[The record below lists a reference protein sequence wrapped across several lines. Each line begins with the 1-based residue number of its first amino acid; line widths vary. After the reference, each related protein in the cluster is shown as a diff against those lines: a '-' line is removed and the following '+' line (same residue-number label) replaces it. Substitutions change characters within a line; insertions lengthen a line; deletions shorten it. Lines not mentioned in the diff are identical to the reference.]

1 MRRQEPLAVRL
12 AEFAA
17 AASVREIPA
26 VAFERA
32 KMSLASTV
40 ASAATGFAIPSAR
53 IIRELDLRA
62 GGVPTSTVWFDGTR
76 LPPGAAARVNAVA
89 SDAAASD
96 DSDLRSIAH
105 IGTIVSTTSIALGQE
120 LGSSGA
126 DILAAMIVGYEIAG
140 RIDEALTP
148 GRMQRGFHGSV
159 STVFGGT
166 VAAGRL
172 LQLTPLQLAHAIAL
186 AATSIGGMAISADTS
201 WGREYHAGAS
211 AAAAMQAALAAAAG
225 FTGELS
231 VLEHPRGFLA
241 AMGGQSIE
249 EITRDLGASWD
260 IVTDMAIKLMPGA
273 HPFHAT
279 AEAASDAARIG
290 KVDPSAIREVFV
302 SSSVQW
308 TKFKGAPHP
317 RNLVDAAHS
326 LYYFVAASIVD
337 GRFGWQHMDE
347 TKMTD
352 PAIAALQEKIV
363 FDPNPPPLP
372 DRFPHRH
379 GGTVIIRM
387 QDGEEFRSTCRAPR
401 GSGPRG
407 VEWADVEEKYRALAP
422 RAGLSARSV
431 DESLAL
437 IRAFEAPGS
446 VAELMALIGSVRGP
460 GNARH

>member
-1 MRRQEPLAVRL
+1 MNKNESLAVQL
-12 AEFAA
+12 AEFATA
-17 AASVREIPA
+17 VRPADIPD

-40 ASAATGFAIPSAR
+40 ASAAMGFEIPSAR

-62 GGVPTSTVWFDGTR
+62 GGAPTSTVWFDGTM

-96 DSDLRSIAH
+96 DSDMRSIAH
-105 IGTIVSTTSIALGQE
+105 IGTIVSTVSLALGEQRKA
-120 LGSSGA
+120 SGA
-126 DILAAMIVGYEIAG
+126 DVLAAMIVGYEIAG

-172 LQLTPLQLAHAIAL
+172 LELPPLEMAHAIAL

-201 WGREYHAGAS
+201 CGREYHAGAS
-211 AAAAMQAALAAAAG
+211 AAAAMQAVFAAEAG
-225 FTGELS
+225 FTAELS

-241 AMGGQSIE
+241 AMGGQAVE
-249 EITRDLGASWD
+249 DITRDLAASWD

-279 AEAASDAARIG
+279 AEAAADAARIG
-290 KVDPSAIREVFV
+290 GVDPQGIKEVFI

-337 GRFGWQHMDE
+337 GRFTWQHMDE
-347 TKMTD
+347 RKMAD
-352 PAIAALQEKIV
+352 PAIAVLQEKIV
-363 FDPNPPPLP
+363 FDPDPPPLP

-379 GGTVIIRM
+379 GATVIIRM
-387 QDGEEFRSTCRAPR
+387 NNGDEFRSTCKSPR

-407 VEWADVEEKYRALAP
+407 VDWEDVEAKYRALVP
-422 RAGLSARSV
+422 LARLASRRV
-431 DESLAL
+431 DESLAV
-437 IRAFEAPGS
+437 IRGFETPDS
-446 VAELMALIGSVRGP
+446 VGRLVALIGNG
-460 GNARH
+460 

>member
-1 MRRQEPLAVRL
+1 
-12 AEFAA
+12 
-17 AASVREIPA
+17 
-26 VAFERA
+26 
-32 KMSLASTV
+32 MSLASTV
-40 ASAATGFAIPSAR
+40 ASAAMGFKIPSAR

-62 GGVPTSTVWFDGTR
+62 GGVPASTVWFDGTR

-105 IGTIVSTTSIALGQE
+105 IGTIVSTVRLALGEQRKC
-120 LGSSGA
+120 SGA
-126 DILAAMIVGYEIAG
+126 DILAAMVVGYEIAG

-172 LQLTPLQLAHAIAL
+172 LGLPPLQMAHAIAL

-201 WGREYHAGAS
+201 CGREYHAGAS
-211 AAAAMQAALAAAAG
+211 AAAAVQAALAAEAG

-241 AMGGQSIE
+241 AMGGQAIE
-249 EITRDLGASWD
+249 DITRDLGASWD

-290 KVDPSAIREVFV
+290 KVDPKDIKEVFI

-308 TKFKGAPHP
+308 TKFKGEPHP

-337 GRFGWQHMDE
+337 GRFSWQHMDE
-347 TKMTD
+347 RKMTD

-363 FDPNPPPLP
+363 FDPDPPPLP

-379 GGTVIIRM
+379 GGTVVIRM
-387 QDGEEFRSTCRAPR
+387 NNGEEFRSTCESPR

-407 VEWADVEEKYRALAP
+407 VEWADVEDKYRALAP
-422 RAGLSARSV
+422 LAGLASRRV
-431 DESLAL
+431 DESLAV
-437 IRAFEAPGS
+437 IRAFEAPDS
-446 VAELMALIGSVRGP
+446 VSRLVALIGAERG
-460 GNARH
+460 

>member
-1 MRRQEPLAVRL
+1 MTDNEALAVRL
-12 AEFAA
+12 AEFATQTRA
-17 AASVREIPA
+17 GDIPDI
-26 VAFERA
+26 AFERA

-40 ASAATGFAIPSAR
+40 ASAAMGFTIPSAR

-62 GGVPTSTVWFDGTR
+62 GGAPDATVWFDGTR
-76 LPPGAAARVNAVA
+76 LPLGAAARVNAVA

-96 DSDLRSIAH
+96 DSDMRSIAH
-105 IGTIVSTTSIALGQE
+105 IGTIVSTISVALGQR
-120 LGSSGA
+120 LAVTGG
-126 DILAAMIVGYEIAG
+126 DILAAMVVGYEIAG

-172 LQLTPLQLAHAIAL
+172 LELSPLEMAHAIAL

-201 WGREYHAGAS
+201 CGREYHAGAS
-211 AAAAMQAALAAAAG
+211 AAAAMQAALAAQAG

-241 AMGGQSIE
+241 AMGAQAVE
-249 EITRDLGASWD
+249 DITRDLGASWD

-279 AEAASDAARIG
+279 AEAASDAARSG
-290 KVDPSAIREVFV
+290 NVDPNEIEEIFI

-337 GRFGWQHMDE
+337 GRFTWQHMDE
-347 TKMTD
+347 SKMAD
-352 PAIAALQEKIV
+352 PAVAALQEKVV

-387 QDGEEFRSTCRAPR
+387 VNGEEFRSTCKSPR

-407 VEWADVEEKYRALAP
+407 IDWADVEDKYRALVP
-422 RAGLSARSV
+422 LAGLSPQRV

-446 VAELMALIGSVRGP
+446 VSRLAELIGSR
-460 GNARH
+460 A

>member
-1 MRRQEPLAVRL
+1 MSLPMSEKEPLAVRL
-12 AEFAA
+12 ATFAA
-17 AASVREIPA
+17 AASAGDIPDVA
-26 VAFERA
+26 VERA

-40 ASAATGFAIPSAR
+40 ASAAMGFTIPSAR

-62 GGVPTSTVWFDGTR
+62 GGVPCSTVWFDGTK
-76 LPPGAAARVNAVA
+76 LPPGAAARSNAVA

-96 DSDLRSIAH
+96 DSDMRSIAH
-105 IGTIVSTTSIALGQE
+105 IGTIVSTISLALGEQ
-120 LGSSGA
+120 LKAGGA
-126 DILAAMIVGYEIAG
+126 DILTAMVVGYEIAG

-172 LQLTPLQLAHAIAL
+172 LKLTPLEMAHAIAL

-201 WGREYHAGAS
+201 CGREYHAGAS
-211 AAAAMQAALAAAAG
+211 AAASVQAALAAAAC

-231 VLEHPRGFLA
+231 VLEHPRGFLT
-241 AMGGQSIE
+241 AMGGQAIE
-249 EITRDLGASWD
+249 DIARDLGASWD

-290 KVDPSAIREVFV
+290 KVDPNEIKEVYI

-308 TKFKGAPHP
+308 TKFKGDPHP

-337 GRFGWQHMDE
+337 GRFSWRHMDE
-347 TKMTD
+347 SRMAD

-387 QDGEEFRSTCRAPR
+387 NNGEEFRSTCKSPR

-407 VEWADVEEKYRALAP
+407 IEWADVEDKYRALVP
-422 RAGLSARSV
+422 LAGLSSHRV
-431 DESLAL
+431 EESLAL
-437 IRAFEAPGS
+437 IRAFDAPDS
-446 VAELMALIGSVRGP
+446 VSRLVKLVGAV
-460 GNARH
+460 

>member
-1 MRRQEPLAVRL
+1 
-12 AEFAA
+12 
-17 AASVREIPA
+17 
-26 VAFERA
+26 
-32 KMSLASTV
+32 MSLASTV
-40 ASAATGFAIPSAR
+40 ASAAMGFSIPSAR
-53 IIRELDLRA
+53 IVRELELA
-62 GGVPTSTVWFDGTR
+62 AAGVPHATVWFDGTK
-76 LPPGAAARVNAVA
+76 LPVAAAARANAVA

-96 DSDLRSIAH
+96 DSDMRSIAH
-105 IGTIVSTTSIALGQE
+105 IGTIVSTVSIALGEQLNKRPE
-120 LGSSGA
+120 
-126 DILAAMIVGYEIAG
+126 DVLAAMVVGYEVAG

-172 LQLTPLQLAHAIAL
+172 LELTPLQMAHAIAL

-211 AAAAMQAALAAAAG
+211 AAAALQAALAARAG

-241 AMGGQSIE
+241 AMGGQAIDD
-249 EITRDLGASWD
+249 ITRDLGASWD

-279 AEAASDAARIG
+279 AEAASDAARLG
-290 KVDPSAIREVFV
+290 NVNPSEIREVFI

-337 GRFGWQHMDE
+337 GRFSWQHMDE
-347 TKMTD
+347 SKMTD
-352 PAIAALQEKIV
+352 PAIAALQDKIV
-363 FDPNPPPLP
+363 FDPAPPPLP

-387 QDGEEFRSTCRAPR
+387 NNGDEFRATCKAPR

-407 VEWADVEEKYRALAP
+407 VDWADVEDKYRALAP
-422 RAGLSARSV
+422 LAGLAPQRI
-431 DESLAL
+431 EQSLAL
-437 IRAFEAPGS
+437 IRAFDVPDAAS
-446 VAELMALIGSVRGP
+446 RLAALIV
-460 GNARH
+460 AA

>member
-1 MRRQEPLAVRL
+1 MNNNESLAVRL
-12 AEFAA
+12 AEFATA
-17 AASVREIPA
+17 VSAEALPA

-40 ASAATGFAIPSAR
+40 ASAGMGFRIPSAR
-53 IIRELDLRA
+53 IIRELDLRV
-62 GGVPTSTVWFDGTR
+62 GGAAVATVWFDGTR
-76 LPPGAAARVNAVA
+76 LPPGVAARVNAVA

-105 IGTIVSTTSIALGQE
+105 IGTIVSTVSMALGQQ
-120 LGSSGA
+120 LASSGA
-126 DILAAMIVGYEIAG
+126 DILTAMVVGYEIGG

-159 STVFGGT
+159 STVFAGT

-172 LQLTPLQLAHAIAL
+172 LQLSPRQMAHAIAL

-211 AAAAMQAALAAAAG
+211 AAAAMQAALAAQAG
-225 FTGELS
+225 FTGELA

-241 AMGGQSIE
+241 AMGGQAIDD
-249 EITRDLGASWD
+249 ITRDLGASWD

-279 AEAASDAARIG
+279 AEAASDAARMG
-290 KVDPSAIREVFV
+290 SVDPRDVREVFI

-308 TKFKGAPHP
+308 TKFKGERHP

-337 GRFGWQHMDE
+337 GRFTWQHMDE
-347 TKMTD
+347 AKMAD
-352 PAIAALQEKIV
+352 PVIAALQEKIV
-363 FDPNPPPLP
+363 FDPDPPPLP

-379 GGTVIIRM
+379 GGTVIIRLN
-387 QDGEEFRSTCRAPR
+387 DGREFRSTCKAPR
-401 GSGPRG
+401 GSGARG
-407 VEWADVEEKYRALAP
+407 IDWADVEEKYRALVP
-422 RAGLSARSV
+422 LAGLAPPRV
-431 DESLAL
+431 EESLEL
-437 IRAFEAPGS
+437 IRAFA
-446 VAELMALIGSVRGP
+446 VADAANRL
-460 GNARH
+460 ARLVGG

>member
-1 MRRQEPLAVRL
+1 MSQQERLAVQL
-12 AEFAA
+12 AEFATA
-17 AASVREIPA
+17 VTAGDLPD

-40 ASAATGFAIPSAR
+40 ASAAMGFTIPSAR
-53 IIRELDLRA
+53 IIRELDLAA
-62 GGVPTSTVWFDGTR
+62 GGAACSTVWFDGTK

-105 IGTIVSTTSIALGQE
+105 IGTIVSTVSMALGQR
-120 LGSSGA
+120 LGAGGTEV
-126 DILAAMIVGYEIAG
+126 LAAMIVGYEVAG

-159 STVFGGT
+159 ATVFGGT

-172 LQLTPLQLAHAIAL
+172 LQLTPLQMAHAIAL

-201 WGREYHAGAS
+201 CGREYHAGAS
-211 AAAAMQAALAAAAG
+211 AAAAMQAALAAQAG

-231 VLEHPRGFLA
+231 VLEHERGFLA
-241 AMGGQSIE
+241 AMGGQAIE
-249 EITRDLGASWD
+249 DITRDLGASWD

-273 HPFHAT
+273 HPLHAT

-290 KVDPSAIREVFV
+290 RVDPRDIKEVFV

-308 TKFKGAPHP
+308 TKFKGEPQP

-337 GRFGWQHMDE
+337 GRFTWQHMDE
-347 TKMTD
+347 RRMAD
-352 PAIAALQEKIV
+352 PGIAALQEKIV
-363 FDPNPPPLP
+363 FDPDPPPLP

-379 GGTVIIRM
+379 GGTVTILM
-387 QDGEEFRSTCRAPR
+387 NNGERFSSTCKSPR

-407 VEWADVEEKYRALAP
+407 VEWADVEDKCRALVP
-422 RAGLSARSV
+422 LAGLSSQRV
-431 DESLAL
+431 EESLAL
-437 IRAFEAPGS
+437 IRAFDAPDAVGRLAVLLGRAAPPS
-446 VAELMALIGSVRGP
+446 S
-460 GNARH
+460 

>member
-1 MRRQEPLAVRL
+1 MTA
-12 AEFAA
+12 AEL
-17 AASVREIPA
+17 PG
-26 VAFERA
+26 VALERA

-40 ASAATGFAIPSAR
+40 ASAAMGFAIPSAR
-53 IIRELDLRA
+53 IVRELELRERGA
-62 GGVPTSTVWFDGTR
+62 PDSTVWFDGTK
-76 LPPGAAARVNAVA
+76 LPLRAAARVNAVA

-105 IGTIVSTTSIALGQE
+105 IGTIVSTVSLALAQQ
-120 LGSSGA
+120 LGASGA
-126 DILAAMIVGYEIAG
+126 DVLAAMVVGYEIAG

-172 LQLTPLQLAHAIAL
+172 LGLPPEQLAHALAL

-211 AAAAMQAALAAAAG
+211 AAAAVQAALAAQAG

-241 AMGGQSIE
+241 AMGGQALE
-249 EITRDLGASWD
+249 DITRELGASWD

-279 AEAASDAARIG
+279 AEAASDAARLG
-290 KVDPSAIREVFV
+290 QVDPRKIKEVFI

-308 TKFKGAPHP
+308 TKFKGEPHP

-337 GRFGWQHMDE
+337 GRFTWQHMDE
-347 TKMTD
+347 SKMAD
-352 PAIAALQEKIV
+352 PAIAALQDKIV
-363 FDPNPPPLP
+363 FDPDPPPLP

-387 QDGEEFRSTCRAPR
+387 ENGEEFRSTCRAPR

-407 VEWADVEEKYRALAP
+407 VDWADVEDKYRALVP
-422 RAGLSARSV
+422 LAGLSQSRV
-431 DESLAL
+431 EESLAE

-446 VAELMALIGSVRGP
+446 VERLVALIG
-460 GNARH
+460 AA

>member
-1 MRRQEPLAVRL
+1 MNKQESLAVRL
-12 AEFAA
+12 AEFATTTNNDA
-17 AASVREIPA
+17 IPA

-40 ASAATGFAIPSAR
+40 ASAAMGFAIPSAR
-53 IIRELDLRA
+53 IVRELELRA
-62 GGVPTSTVWFDGTR
+62 GGTPQATVWFDGAM
-76 LPPGAAARVNAVA
+76 LPPGAAARANAVA

-105 IGTIVSTTSIALGQE
+105 IGTIVSTISIALGQQ
-120 LGSSGA
+120 LKTSGA

-172 LQLTPLQLAHAIAL
+172 LQLTPQQMAHAIAL

-211 AAAAMQAALAAAAG
+211 AGAAVQAALAAQAG
-225 FTGELS
+225 FTGELA

-241 AMGGQSIE
+241 AMGGQAIE
-249 EITRDLGASWD
+249 DITRDLGGSWD

-290 KVDPSAIREVFV
+290 NVDPREIKEVFI

-337 GRFGWQHMDE
+337 GRFSWEHMSE
-347 TKMTD
+347 SKMAD
-352 PAIAALQEKIV
+352 PAIAALEDKIV
-363 FDPNPPPLP
+363 FDPDPPPLP

-379 GGTVIIRM
+379 GGTVIIRTNE
-387 QDGEEFRSTCRAPR
+387 GAEFRSTCKAPR

-407 VEWADVEEKYRALAP
+407 VEWADVEAKYRALVP
-422 RAGLSARSV
+422 LAGLASRRV
-431 DESLAL
+431 EESLAF
-437 IRAFEAPGS
+437 IRAFDAPDAANRL
-446 VAELMALIGSVRGP
+446 VALIGSAIG
-460 GNARH
+460 

>member
-1 MRRQEPLAVRL
+1 MKALLAVRL
-12 AEFAA
+12 AEFAT
-17 AASVREIPA
+17 AASTNDIPA
-26 VAFERA
+26 LALERA

-40 ASAATGFAIPSAR
+40 ASAAMGFAIPSAR
-53 IIRELDLRA
+53 IIRDLDLRA
-62 GGVPTSTVWFDGTR
+62 GGVPASTVWFDGTL

-105 IGTIVSTTSIALGQE
+105 IGTIVSTVGLALGEQRKA
-120 LGSSGA
+120 SGA
-126 DILAAMIVGYEIAG
+126 DILAAMVVGYEIAG
-140 RIDEALTP
+140 RIDEALTQ

-172 LQLTPLQLAHAIAL
+172 LGLPPLQMAHAIAL

-201 WGREYHAGAS
+201 CGREYHAGAS
-211 AAAAMQAALAAAAG
+211 AAAAVQAALAAEAG

-241 AMGGQSIE
+241 AMGGQAIDD
-249 EITRDLGASWD
+249 ITRDLGASWD

-290 KVDPSAIREVFV
+290 DVDPKDIREIFV
-302 SSSVQW
+302 SSAVQW

-337 GRFGWQHMDE
+337 GRFSWQHMDE
-347 TKMTD
+347 RKMAD
-352 PAIAALQEKIV
+352 PAIEALQEKIV
-363 FDPNPPPLP
+363 FDPDPPPLP

-379 GGTVIIRM
+379 GGTVVIRTNN
-387 QDGEEFRSTCRAPR
+387 GEEFRSTCISPR

-407 VEWADVEEKYRALAP
+407 VDWVDVENKYRALVP
-422 RAGLSARSV
+422 LAGLVSRRV
-431 DESLAL
+431 DESLAVV
-437 IRAFEAPGS
+437 RGFEAPGS
-446 VAELMALIGSVRGP
+446 VSRLVALIGG
-460 GNARH
+460 G